1 MKKISILSA
10 IFGLTFFGAAT
21 AADIT
26 IYHSPSCPHCHHAR
40 EFISSTLIYEYP
52 DLKVTEV
59 NVTDPAN
66 MEKFQEALTKCEF
79 ESGGVPVL
87 VIGDKCEQGYAD
99 FMQDTLRQHIEIDLT
114 DEQKAVAAAN
124 KQAIST
130 DAEKFKSEHA
140 DRVNAISEYVAPT
153 AENAAE
159 SVAEQSADSAVTAQ
173 DASATT
179 KKEGGVI
186 WFWGLLIVLV
196 AGLGYV
202 LVRGDKNKKK

>member
-10 IFGLTFFGAAT
+10 IFGLAFVGAAS
-21 AADIT
+21 AANIT
-26 IYHSPSCPHCHHAR
+26 IYHSPHCPHCHHAR

-52 DLKVTEV
+52 ELQVTEV
-59 NVTDPAN
+59 NVMEPAN
-66 MEKFQEALTKCEF
+66 QEKFQEALKKCEF

-99 FMQDTLRQHIEIDLT
+99 FMQDTLRQHIEIDLS
-114 DEQKAVAAAN
+114 DEQKAVAAEN
-124 KQAIST
+124 KKALAE

-140 DRVNAISEYVAPT
+140 DRVSAISEYAVAP
-153 AENAAE
+153 
-159 SVAEQSADSAVTAQ
+159 VANEQQPVAQ
-173 DASATT
+173 PE
-179 KKEGGVI
+179 KKTNQHGNTI

-202 LVRGDKNKKK
+202 LVRGDNKKK